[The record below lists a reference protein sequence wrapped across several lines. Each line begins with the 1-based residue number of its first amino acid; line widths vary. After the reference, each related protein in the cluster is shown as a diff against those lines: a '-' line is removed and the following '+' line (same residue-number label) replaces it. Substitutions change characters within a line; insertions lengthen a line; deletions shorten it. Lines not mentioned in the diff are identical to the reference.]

1 MAEKEIIIAGSKV
14 RYGEVCDDG
23 AGVVYIFLHGWGS
36 DHTIFTSLFGLVD
49 CAVALDF
56 PGFGGSS
63 PLREAWGL
71 GRYAGVLREFVE
83 KVSDGREV
91 VFVAHSFGGR
101 VLLQMLSQQGKMPGV
116 RRVICMGLPFT
127 REQRAVYPY
136 LFSALKVAKA
146 VARLLPKTV
155 NRKVRQ
161 WWCERVGADDYAALE
176 SEPMKKTFQRIIN
189 ADMQRLAE
197 SLRDY
202 DTVFIWGVDDDAAP
216 IADAE
221 AVAER
226 VGAQLHAVAGGDH
239 FPFLGDTAESFQT
252 IFTKSIRL

>member
-1 MAEKEIIIAGSKV
+1 MAEKEIIIEGCKV
-14 RYGEVCDDG
+14 RYREVCDDG

-71 GRYAGVLREFVE
+71 TRYAGVLRAFVE
-83 KVSDGREV
+83 KVSGGREV

-101 VLLQMLSQQGKMPGV
+101 VLLQMLSQQAKMPGV

-136 LFSALKVAKA
+136 LIPALKVAKV
-146 VARLLPKTV
+146 VARALPKTV

-161 WWCERVGADDYAALE
+161 WWCDRIGADDYAALE

-197 SLRDY
+197 SLRGY
-202 DTVFIWGVDDDAAP
+202 DTVFIWGEDDTAAP
-216 IADAE
+216 IVDAE
-221 AVAER
+221 PIAER

-239 FPFLGDTAESFQT
+239 FPFLGETAESFQT
-252 IFTKSIRL
+252 IFTNSIRL